1 MCFFSHRNCTL
12 LSSEE
17 SVFRSSSL
25 IENHSCRIVGVL
37 RYDLRVVGYDLVT
50 TRFIKQKTHDQ
61 KSLLPDSIHWTPQ
74 IRRTAGTSQKRH
86 DRWQNNDGT
95 VPSENSLPS
104 SFNGKEGETRLKV
117 FSFC

>member
-37 RYDLRVVGYDLVT
+37 RYDLRVVGYDLGSLNKKHTIRKVYYRT
-50 TRFIKQKTHDQ
+50 VSIGHLKLDELPEPPKNATIDGKTMTERFHPKTHCLP
-61 KSLLPDSIHWTPQ
+61 LLTEKKARP
-74 IRRTAGTSQKRH
+74 
-86 DRWQNNDGT
+86 
-95 VPSENSLPS
+95 V
-104 SFNGKEGETRLKV
+104 
-117 FSFC
+117 